1 MVLAFVIGVLL
12 ILAVAGLCAYFPTFA
27 KIVGIINNAGLF
39 LIIVFIGIL
48 AIGNAF
54 LSLVH

>member
-1 MVLAFVIGVLL
+1 MLAFVIGVLL

-27 KIVGIINNAGLF
+27 KIVGMVNNAGLF
-39 LIIVFIGIL
+39 LIIVFIGIA

-54 LSLVH
+54 LSLVR